1 MGAQS
6 SKAARRLQPT
16 VVHSPPASSAASAA
30 LRRDPAPTVS
40 SSSTQQ
46 PIQQQQSDSPEIDAA
61 TKENFH
67 KMNWSIKTTK
77 VEADFKKDNEML
89 SILRSRKA
97 AAVKANAST
106 TFHQQGKTDVVDLEE
121 YLWQRKQIPENKRD
135 EFDAA
140 SPLVQRLGPDVVRN
154 LRAYINVPDVTQEGN
169 SGMGD
174 TLVKSKWT

>member
-16 VVHSPPASSAASAA
+16 VP
-30 LRRDPAPTVS
+30 PTVS

-106 TFHQQGKTDVVDLEE
+106 TFHQQGKTD
-121 YLWQRKQIPENKRD
+121 RKQIPEKYVN
-135 EFDAA
+135 
-140 SPLVQRLGPDVVRN
+140 
-154 LRAYINVPDVTQEGN
+154 
-169 SGMGD
+169 
-174 TLVKSKWT
+174 